1 MNDVAQSTRPRA
13 RRARAPRA
21 LPLGAPPRG
30 WLLAGWALLPLRAF
44 LAVTFLYAGLQKLM
58 NPAFLSTTAP
68 TGLRQQMVGYIRISP
83 IHSILVHLIQ
93 YSTPLGV
100 LISLGEIAV
109 GLGVAIGLWTR
120 IAAIGG
126 MLISL
131 SLFLAVSFHSHPWY
145 TGPDIVYFFMFTPL
159 VIAGAGGVLS
169 VDAYIARRAAADA
182 GLADPGVV
190 IVPFADV
197 QVACGSYDEGR
208 CRAIPRR
215 QCAPAG
221 CPYLEG
227 DRGTL
232 VGGRG
237 PDGVDRRAVVLGGV
251 AAAGAAALGLVTAG
265 AVAGAGRLVG
275 AVKDTGPGRTL
286 PGKGGGGPPTA
297 SGTKIGPA
305 VDVPVGQAAYFT
317 VPSTGDPGLVI
328 QPSSGSFVAYDA
340 VCPHAGCTVTYSP
353 ANHVIVCPCHGS
365 EFQVAD
371 GAVIVGPATV
381 GLTSLSVKDSSGQ
394 LYVT

>member
-1 MNDVAQSTRPRA
+1 VNDVAQSTRPRA

-197 QVACGSYDEGR
+197 QPACG
-208 CRAIPRR
+208 
-215 QCAPAG
+215 Q
-221 CPYLEG
+221 
-227 DRGTL
+227 
-232 VGGRG
+232 
-237 PDGVDRRAVVLGGV
+237 
-251 AAAGAAALGLVTAG
+251 
-265 AVAGAGRLVG
+265 
-275 AVKDTGPGRTL
+275 
-286 PGKGGGGPPTA
+286 TA
-297 SGTKIGPA
+297 S
-305 VDVPVGQAAYFT
+305 
-317 VPSTGDPGLVI
+317 
-328 QPSSGSFVAYDA
+328 
-340 VCPHAGCTVTYSP
+340 
-353 ANHVIVCPCHGS
+353 
-365 EFQVAD
+365 
-371 GAVIVGPATV
+371 
-381 GLTSLSVKDSSGQ
+381 
-394 LYVT
+394 